1 MMELKMKS
9 KKLFVS
15 LLMTAVLVMG
25 FSITAFAAASESNGS
40 GELEEYVIPADEV
53 DMDKWEQAIVYEEEG
68 IETLTVQKNF
78 DWTVP
83 VGTFVRSTAFTKSAG
98 STIVVSCYVYSSIN
112 HHVGIRRP
120 DGSMLYVNGKGQ
132 VTKTFPCEKTG
143 IYYVYVE
150 NMGSTE
156 VRAVGYYVR

>member
-1 MMELKMKS
+1 MMKLQMKG
-9 KKLFVS
+9 KKIWVS
-15 LLMTAVLVMG
+15 LLAAVLVIA
-25 FSITAFAAASESNGS
+25 SSVTAYAATPESDSSE
-40 GELEEYVIPADEV
+40 ELEEYVIPADEV
-53 DMDKWEQAIVYEEEG
+53 DWDKWERAIVYEDEG
-68 IETLTVQKNF
+68 IEPLTVQKNF

-83 VGTFVRSTAFTKSAG
+83 VGTFVRSTAFLKSKG

-112 HHVGIRRP
+112 HHVGISRP

-132 VTKTFPCEKTG
+132 VTKTFDCEKTG
-143 IYYVYVE
+143 SYYVYVE